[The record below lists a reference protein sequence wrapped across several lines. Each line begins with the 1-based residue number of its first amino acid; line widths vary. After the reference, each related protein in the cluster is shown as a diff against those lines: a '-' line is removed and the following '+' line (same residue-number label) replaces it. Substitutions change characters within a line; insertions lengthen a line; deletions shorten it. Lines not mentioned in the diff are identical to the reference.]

1 LPAQAKLEAVKGL
14 VEKLKEAKAVVFVD
28 YKGIS
33 VNEDTEL
40 RKTARE
46 SGVEYLL
53 IIKGSALMKILNFV
67 KRLENLE

>member
-1 LPAQAKLEAVKGL
+1 MPAQAKLEAVKSL

-40 RKTARE
+40 RKTAR
-46 SGVEYLL
+46 
-53 IIKGSALMKILNFV
+53 
-67 KRLENLE
+67 

>member
-1 LPAQAKLEAVKGL
+1 VNKLPAQSKIEAVENL
-14 VEKLKEAKAVVFVD
+14 TAKLKEAKAMVFVD

-46 SGVEYLL
+46 AGVEY
-53 IIKGSALMKILNFV
+53 FV
-67 KRLENLE
+67 ERNAT